1 MIVENNYTVKL
12 SEIGKENKVT
22 NKAILSYLE
31 DIGGIHSNMAGTGVL
46 DIPKTHLTWVLLEWK
61 LQVIRRPNY
70 SEKIKV
76 TTWSRDA
83 VKCYAYR
90 DFEIYDMEENIV
102 AKAISKWVLIDIE
115 KGSIVKVDNEL
126 LSKYEPEIDKTVF
139 EGEKFE
145 KIKEPEK
152 YELDTEYQVKR
163 ADIDV
168 NNHMHNLNYIDLAV
182 EALPEDEYK
191 QNEFNNIRI
200 TYKKEIKLGETIK
213 CKYAFQDGKNIVAVK
228 SEDEKILHAII
239 ELY

>member
-46 DIPKTHLTWVLLEWK
+46 DIQKTHLTWVLLEWK

-139 EGEKFE
+139 EDEKFE
-145 KIKEPEK
+145 KIKEPEE
-152 YELDTEYQVKR
+152 YELETEYKVKR

-182 EALPEDEYK
+182 EAFPEDVYN

>member
-1 MIVENNYTVKL
+1 
-12 SEIGKENKVT
+12 
-22 NKAILSYLE
+22 
-31 DIGGIHSNMAGTGVL
+31 
-46 DIPKTHLTWVLLEWK
+46 
-61 LQVIRRPNY
+61 
-70 SEKIKV
+70 
-76 TTWSRDA
+76 
-83 VKCYAYR
+83 
-90 DFEIYDMEENIV
+90 MEENIV

-139 EGEKFE
+139 EDEKFE
-145 KIKEPEK
+145 KIKEPEE
-152 YELDTEYQVKR
+152 YELETEYKVKR